1 MAEYDVAI
9 EYIFGLMK
17 DGTLKVGDKLPTE
30 RTIAAE
36 LGIGRNKAR
45 EALSILSG
53 MGMIESR
60 QGSGNFVSGN
70 ASGAIKNMIIMMM
83 ALNTISRQEVCKF
96 RRDMEKAVCSSLI
109 SNPPSEEIKNR
120 IKDTLRAMDGLSGEE
135 LAKADH
141 DFHNALV
148 KATGNKLWEVM
159 MDAVADLYSEWIDYV
174 IQKIDVKNRAKLM
187 QSHKDIFNNII
198 EDKPRKAMQAIEK
211 HYELIEELL
220 K

>member
-30 RTIAAE
+30 RAIAAE

-135 LAKADH
+135 LAKSDH

>member
-30 RTIAAE
+30 RAIAAE

-109 SNPPSEEIKNR
+109 SDPPSEEMKNR

>member
-70 ASGAIKNMIIMMM
+70 ASGAIRNMIIMMM

-109 SNPPSEEIKNR
+109 SNPPSEEMKNR

-135 LAKADH
+135 LAKADR

>member
-1 MAEYDVAI
+1 MAEYDAAI

-30 RTIAAE
+30 RAIAAE

-45 EALSILSG
+45 EALSILNG

-70 ASGAIKNMIIMMM
+70 ASGAIRNMIIMMM
-83 ALNTISRQEVCKF
+83 ALNTISKREVCEF

-109 SNPPSEEIKNR
+109 ANPPSEDMKNR

-135 LAKADH
+135 LARADR

-174 IQKIDVKNRAKLM
+174 IQNIDVKNRAKLM

-198 EDKPRKAMQAIEK
+198 EDRPRKAMQAIEK
-211 HYELIEELL
+211 HYELIEELF

>member
-30 RTIAAE
+30 RAIAAE

-109 SNPPSEEIKNR
+109 SNPPSEETKNR
-120 IKDTLRAMDGLSGEE
+120 INDTLRAMDGLSGEE

-174 IQKIDVKNRAKLM
+174 IRKIDVKNRAKLM

>member
-30 RTIAAE
+30 RAIAAE

-45 EALSILSG
+45 EALSILNG

-109 SNPPSEEIKNR
+109 SDPPSEEIKNR

>member
-30 RTIAAE
+30 RAIAAE

-120 IKDTLRAMDGLSGEE
+120 IKDTLRAMDGLSGEK

>member
-30 RTIAAE
+30 RAIAAE

-109 SNPPSEEIKNR
+109 SNPPSEETKNR

-159 MDAVADLYSEWIDYV
+159 MDAVAVLYSEWIDYV
-174 IQKIDVKNRAKLM
+174 IRKIDVKNRAKLM

>member
-30 RTIAAE
+30 RAIAAE
-36 LGIGRNKAR
+36 LEIGRNKAR

-109 SNPPSEEIKNR
+109 SNPPSEETKNR

-174 IQKIDVKNRAKLM
+174 IQKIDVKDRAKLM

>member
-30 RTIAAE
+30 RAIAAE

-70 ASGAIKNMIIMMM
+70 ASSAIKNMIIMMM

-109 SNPPSEEIKNR
+109 SNPPSEETKNR

-174 IQKIDVKNRAKLM
+174 IQKIDVKDRAKLM

>member
-30 RTIAAE
+30 RAIAAE

-174 IQKIDVKNRAKLM
+174 IKKIDVKTRAKLM

-198 EDKPRKAMQAIEK
+198 EDKPRKAMQALEK

>member
-30 RTIAAE
+30 RVIAAE

-109 SNPPSEEIKNR
+109 SDPPSEEIKNR

>member
-30 RTIAAE
+30 RAIAAE

-120 IKDTLRAMDGLSGEE
+120 IKDKLRAMDGLSGEE

>member
-1 MAEYDVAI
+1 M
-9 EYIFGLMK
+9 
-17 DGTLKVGDKLPTE
+17 
-30 RTIAAE
+30 
-36 LGIGRNKAR
+36 
-45 EALSILSG
+45 SILSG

-109 SNPPSEEIKNR
+109 SNPPSEETKNR

-174 IQKIDVKNRAKLM
+174 IRKIDVKNRAKLM

>member
-30 RTIAAE
+30 RAIAAE

-141 DFHNALV
+141 DCL
-148 KATGNKLWEVM
+148 
-159 MDAVADLYSEWIDYV
+159 LYTSP
-174 IQKIDVKNRAKLM
+174 
-187 QSHKDIFNNII
+187 S
-198 EDKPRKAMQAIEK
+198 PRDS
-211 HYELIEELL
+211 
-220 K
+220 

>member
-109 SNPPSEEIKNR
+109 SDPPSEEIKNR

>member
-30 RTIAAE
+30 RAIAAE

-159 MDAVADLYSEWIDYV
+159 ISLMTTSASAQAGSRSIRSKAAQNFFHMAIFSFLISEVWRWFHVHHTTKGTLCLSDC
-174 IQKIDVKNRAKLM
+174 
-187 QSHKDIFNNII
+187 S
-198 EDKPRKAMQAIEK
+198 
-211 HYELIEELL
+211 
-220 K
+220 

>member
-30 RTIAAE
+30 RAIAAE

-96 RRDMEKAVCSSLI
+96 RRDMEKQYA
-109 SNPPSEEIKNR
+109 
-120 IKDTLRAMDGLSGEE
+120 A
-135 LAKADH
+135 
-141 DFHNALV
+141 ALYPI
-148 KATGNKLWEVM
+148 L
-159 MDAVADLYSEWIDYV
+159 
-174 IQKIDVKNRAKLM
+174 
-187 QSHKDIFNNII
+187 
-198 EDKPRKAMQAIEK
+198 
-211 HYELIEELL
+211 LL
-220 K
+220 KR

>member
-70 ASGAIKNMIIMMM
+70 ASGAIRNMIIMMM

-109 SNPPSEEIKNR
+109 SNPPSEEMKNR

-135 LAKADH
+135 LAKADR

-187 QSHKDIFNNII
+187 QCHKDMFNNII

>member
-30 RTIAAE
+30 RAIAAE

-120 IKDTLRAMDGLSGEE
+120 IKDTLRSMDGLSGEE

-159 MDAVADLYSEWIDYV
+159 MDAVADLYREWIDYV

>member
-17 DGTLKVGDKLPTE
+17 DGTLKVGDKLSTE
-30 RTIAAE
+30 RAIAAE

-70 ASGAIKNMIIMMM
+70 ASGAIRNMIIMMM

-109 SNPPSEEIKNR
+109 SNPPSEEMKNR

-135 LAKADH
+135 LAKADR

>member
-30 RTIAAE
+30 RAIAAE

-109 SNPPSEEIKNR
+109 SDPPSEEIKNR

-141 DFHNALV
+141 YFHNALV

>member
-30 RTIAAE
+30 RAIAAE

-45 EALSILSG
+45 EALSILS
-53 MGMIESR
+53 
-60 QGSGNFVSGN
+60 GSGNFVSGN

>member
-17 DGTLKVGDKLPTE
+17 DGTLKVGDKLQTE
-30 RTIAAE
+30 RAIAAE

-109 SNPPSEEIKNR
+109 SDPPSEEIKNR

>member
-174 IQKIDVKNRAKLM
+174 IRKIDVKNRAKLM

>member
-17 DGTLKVGDKLPTE
+17 DGTLTVGDKLPTE
-30 RTIAAE
+30 RAIAAE

-109 SNPPSEEIKNR
+109 SNPPSEETKNR

-174 IQKIDVKNRAKLM
+174 IRKIDVKNRAKLM

>member
-30 RTIAAE
+30 RAIAAE

-83 ALNTISRQEVCKF
+83 TLNTISRQEVCKF

-120 IKDTLRAMDGLSGEE
+120 IKDKLRAMDGLSGEE

-174 IQKIDVKNRAKLM
+174 IQKIDVKDRAKLM

>member
-17 DGTLKVGDKLPTE
+17 DGTLKVRDKLPTE
-30 RTIAAE
+30 RAIAAE

-109 SNPPSEEIKNR
+109 SDPPSEEIKNR

>member
-30 RTIAAE
+30 RAIAAE

-120 IKDTLRAMDGLSGEE
+120 IKDKLRAMDGLSGEE

-174 IQKIDVKNRAKLM
+174 IQKIDVRNRAKLM